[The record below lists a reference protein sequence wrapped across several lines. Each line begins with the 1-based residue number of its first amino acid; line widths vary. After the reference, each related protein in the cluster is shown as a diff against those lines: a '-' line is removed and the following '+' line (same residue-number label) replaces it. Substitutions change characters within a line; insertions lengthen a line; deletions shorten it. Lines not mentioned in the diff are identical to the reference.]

1 MKSMKRLLALFILLI
16 LNGCF
21 THDSPEIK
29 IYFENNTCI
38 CPQAKVGDIEVI
50 EGVTYVVVDNSTV
63 TIEINSGNVNLCTTL
78 VTDMTELFKDNVSF
92 NSDIGFWDTSNVTF
106 MYALF
111 KNSNSF
117 NQYIGDWDISKVI
130 NTAGVF
136 DGAAAFNQDI
146 GNWNTSKVIKMRRTF
161 RGSTTFNQDLTGWCV
176 TNITTEPSQ
185 LSLNAPLEGK
195 NKPVWG
201 TCL

>member
-1 MKSMKRLLALFILLI
+1 MKRLLALFVLLI

-50 EGVTYVVVDNSTV
+50 EGITYVVVDNSPLTM
-63 TIEINSGNVNLCTTL
+63 EINSGNVNLCTTL

-136 DGAAAFNQDI
+136 DGASAFNQDI

-185 LSLNAPLEGK
+185 FSLNAPLEGK

>member
-1 MKSMKRLLALFILLI
+1 MKSMKRLLALFVLLI

-117 NQYIGDWDISKVI
+117 NQYNRDWDVSKVI
-130 NTAGVF
+130 NTGAVF
-136 DGAAAFNQDI
+136 NGATAFNQDI
-146 GNWNTSKVIKMRRTF
+146 GVWDMSKVIYIHEMFKGAT
-161 RGSTTFNQDLTGWCV
+161 SFNQDRRDGALQ
-176 TNITTEPSQ
+176 ILQ
-185 LSLNAPLEGK
+185 LSQVSYLLIPL
-195 NKPVWG
+195 
-201 TCL
+201 